1 MPRSVEDLLSRLAL
15 EEKVAQLSGPGF
27 AQLEPLFADS
37 AADSGVSLAKGFQE
51 IAPHGVG
58 HLAML
63 GTFCTDL
70 DALPSFFRSVQDA
83 AMTCGRFPIP
93 ALIHLE
99 ALNGLVH
106 PGAPT
111 YPTGIGQAATWNPAL
126 TARMATLT
134 RERMRALGARFAL
147 SPVLDISRDPRWGR
161 VHETYGEDPDLS
173 AAFGVAFVRGL
184 QGEDLRQGVA
194 ACGKHFIG
202 YAASQGGLNCGGVN
216 LGPRVLREQ
225 YARPFEAAVREAGLA
240 TVMNSYA
247 EIDGLPVAADPEKL
261 GTLLRDE
268 LGFTGVVVSDYASL
282 DHLTVLFHLAPN
294 LKEAGRIALGA
305 GIDVEFPEFRAFA
318 DLAELVRAGA
328 LDESVVDRSARH
340 VLELKEHLG
349 LLDHLL
355 TPATPVPALP
365 AVSAPEAEVELD
377 LSRAMAAQAVVLLR
391 NDGSLPLHPTPGR
404 VAVIGELAAQVRVHY
419 GAYSGVAAH
428 ESTLSGFEVN
438 FEGGGLDD
446 VHGMRLIPTPG
457 FPYRFEE
464 WAREVEPHAVSVSDA
479 LEELLED
486 PALLVRAP
494 FGGPEATTPD
504 DLARAAEAAAGA
516 DVAVVVVGE
525 RTGWVGDVTAGE
537 QVDRQDLRLPGGQEA
552 LVEAVAATGT
562 PTVVVVISGRP
573 LLLDRVTGHANA
585 VLWAPLLGPAAGPV
599 LADALLGRT
608 APAGRLPVSFPVS
621 IGQLPVFHGSRAG
634 SGYDTPGGAEVTYVD
649 GPARPLFPFGHGLT
663 YTRFTYGDARPAV
676 REVTAGGDID
686 VSVDITNSG
695 DRDADE
701 VVQLYARDLVAS
713 TVRPVRQLLAFTRV
727 HIPAGV
733 TKRVRLTAPVNALAL
748 IDPHGVLVLEPGE
761 VDLRIGA
768 SSSDIRARTTLTIT
782 GEVTRVPRDGRFLGS
797 ADEPSL

>member
-1 MPRSVEDLLSRLAL
+1 MPRSVEDLLSRLTL

-27 AQLEPLFADS
+27 PQLAPLFAAPPD
-37 AADSGVSLAKGFQE
+37 DPGVSLGKGFQE
-51 IAPHGVG
+51 IAPHGIG

-63 GTFCTDL
+63 GSFCPDL
-70 DALPSFFRSVQDA
+70 DDLSSFFRSVQDA

-126 TARMATLT
+126 TGRMATHT
-134 RERMRALGARFAL
+134 RERMRAMGVRFAL

-173 AAFGVAFVRGL
+173 AAFGVAFVRGM
-184 QGEDLRQGVA
+184 QSEDLRQGVA

-216 LGPRVLREQ
+216 LGPRTLREQ
-225 YARPFEAAVREAGLA
+225 YARPFEAAIREAGLA

-247 EIDGLPVAADPEKL
+247 EVDGLPVAADPEKL

-318 DLAELVRAGA
+318 DLAELVREGT
-328 LDESVVDRSARH
+328 LDESVVDRSARR
-340 VLELKEHLG
+340 VLELKERLG

-355 TPATPVPALP
+355 TPATPVTALP
-365 AVSAPEAEVELD
+365 AGTTPKAEVELD
-377 LSRAMAAQAVVLLR
+377 LSRAIAAEAVVLLR
-391 NDGSLPLHPTPGR
+391 NDGVLPLRQAPGR

-428 ESTLSGFEVN
+428 ESTVSGFDVD

-457 FPYRFEE
+457 FPQSFEKL
-464 WAREVEPHAVSVSDA
+464 AREVEPHAVGVSDA
-479 LEELLED
+479 LEALLED

-504 DLARAAEAAAGA
+504 DLARATDAATGA
-516 DVAVVVVGE
+516 DVAIVVVGE

-537 QVDRQDLRLPGGQEA
+537 QVDRQDLRLPGDQEA

-608 APAGRLPVSFPVS
+608 APAGRLPVSFPAS

-663 YTRFTYGDARPAV
+663 YTHFTYAAARPAA
-676 REVTAGGDID
+676 REVMAGGDIE

-701 VVQLYARDLVAS
+701 VVQLYARDVVAS

-727 HIPAGV
+727 HIPAGA

-748 IDPHGVLVLEPGE
+748 IDPHGLLVVEPGE
-761 VDLRIGA
+761 VDLMIGA

-782 GEVTRVPRDGRFLGS
+782 GAVTGVPRDGRFLGS

>member
-1 MPRSVEDLLSRLAL
+1 MPRSVEDLLSRLTL

-27 AQLEPLFADS
+27 PQLAPLFAAS
-37 AADSGVSLAKGFQE
+37 PADPAEALVKGFQE

-63 GTFCTDL
+63 GSFCPDL
-70 DALPSFFRSVQDA
+70 DTLPAFFRSVQDA
-83 AMTCGRFPIP
+83 ATTCGRFPIP

-126 TARMATLT
+126 TARMATHT

-161 VHETYGEDPDLS
+161 VHETYGEDPDL
-173 AAFGVAFVRGL
+173 AASFGVAFVRGL
-184 QGEDLRQGVA
+184 QSEDLRQGVA

-216 LGPRVLREQ
+216 LGPRTLREQ

-282 DHLTVLFHLAPN
+282 DHLTALFHLAPN

-318 DLAELVRAGA
+318 DLAELVREGTV
-328 LDESVVDRSARH
+328 DEAVVDRSARR
-340 VLELKEHLG
+340 VLELKERLG

-355 TPATPVPALP
+355 TPATPTPALP
-365 AVSAPEAEVELD
+365 VGTAPKTQAELD
-377 LSRAMAAQAVVLLR
+377 LSRDMAAQAIVLLR
-391 NDGSLPLHPTPGR
+391 NDGVLPLHPAPGR

-428 ESTLSGFEVN
+428 ESNVSGFEVS
-438 FEGGGLDD
+438 FEGGGLDN
-446 VHGMRLIPTPG
+446 VHGLRLIPTPG
-457 FPYRFEE
+457 FPHRFEE
-464 WAREVEPHAVSVSDA
+464 LAREIEPHAVSVSDA
-479 LEELLED
+479 LGELLAD
-486 PALLVRAP
+486 PAQLVRAP

-504 DLARAAEAAAGA
+504 DLVRAADAAAGS
-516 DVAVVVVGE
+516 DIAVVVVGE

-537 QVDRQDLRLPGGQEA
+537 QVDRQDLRLPGDQEA
-552 LVEAVAATGT
+552 LVEAVAATGK
-562 PTVVVVISGRP
+562 PTVVIVISGRP
-573 LLLDRVTGHANA
+573 LLLDRVADHANA

-608 APAGRLPVSFPVS
+608 APAGRLPVSFPAS
-621 IGQLPVFHGSRAG
+621 IGQLPVFHGSRTG
-634 SGYDTPGGAEVTYVD
+634 SGYDTAAGAEVTYVD

-663 YTRFTYGDARPAV
+663 YTHFTYGEARPAA
-676 REVTAGGDID
+676 REVTAGGDIE
-686 VSVDITNSG
+686 VSVDIANSG
-695 DRDADE
+695 ERDADE
-701 VVQLYARDLVAS
+701 VVQLYARDVLAS
-713 TVRPVRQLLAFTRV
+713 TVRPLRQLLAFTRV
-727 HIPAGV
+727 HIPAGA
-733 TKRVRLTAPVNALAL
+733 TRRVRLTAPVNALAL
-748 IDPHGVLVLEPGE
+748 IDPRGALVVEPGD
-761 VDLRIGA
+761 VDLMIGA
-768 SSSDIRARTTLTIT
+768 SSSDIRARTTLTFT
-782 GEVTRVPRDGRFLGS
+782 GEVTAVPRDGRFLGS
-797 ADEPSL
+797 ADESSL